1 MNHDMI
7 SKDLSGCEKL
17 IMKIVWDAGEDI
29 STQEII
35 DALKVRYDK
44 DYARTTVVTFIQRL
58 SEKGFVE
65 YYRVGRNSYVR
76 ALKDEERYKQ
86 TFLKGIQ
93 DFWFH
98 GDLSNLVAA
107 LCKKE
112 RITKKEIEKLREV
125 IDSLDD

>member
-1 MNHDMI
+1 MEQDMI

-29 STQEII
+29 STQEIMDTLRI
-35 DALKVRYDK
+35 RYEK
-44 DYARTTVVTFIQRL
+44 DYARTTVITFIQRL

-65 YYRVGRNSYVR
+65 TYRVGRNSFVH

-93 DFWFH
+93 NFWFQ
-98 GDLSNLVAA
+98 GDLSNLFAA

-112 RITKKEIEKLREV
+112 RVSKKDIEKLREV
-125 IDSLDD
+125 IDKLDD